1 MENPR
6 VDGELSLEEIQQGCL
21 RILKEIDAVCRK
33 ENIRYWVM
41 YGTLIGTVRH
51 HGFIPWDDD
60 LDIVMPRSDY
70 ERFLVWFR
78 EHQGEMRP
86 LVALDGYRN
95 ELPFLITRIS
105 DTTYKMIGEYG
116 DEVPNLGVFVD
127 VYPFDGC
134 GDTIDEARKHK
145 RQCMTESRRY
155 LDAGN
160 FAFNNCDAGMAKR
173 LLKRVRAD
181 FLGDPGKYLERLHE
195 LSLQRSFDDSGYVSC
210 LVWDWE
216 MSGIF
221 PRSYFE
227 NSELLDFEGFGVPVP
242 CGYDQILTADYGDY
256 MQLPPE
262 EERVGHHYYSI
273 IKR

>member
-60 LDIVMPRSDY
+60 L
-70 ERFLVWFR
+70 
-78 EHQGEMRP
+78 
-86 LVALDGYRN
+86 ALDGYRN

-160 FAFNNCDAGMAKR
+160 FAFNNCEAGMAKR

-216 MSGIF
+216 MSGIY

-256 MQLPPE
+256 MQLPPA

-273 IKR
+273 IRR